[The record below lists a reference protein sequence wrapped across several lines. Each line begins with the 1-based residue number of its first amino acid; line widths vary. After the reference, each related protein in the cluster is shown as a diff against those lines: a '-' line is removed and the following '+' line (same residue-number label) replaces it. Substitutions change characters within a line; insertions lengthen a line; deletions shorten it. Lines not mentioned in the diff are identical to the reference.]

1 MCEWQRTQ
9 GETFASFA
17 ALRNGSKLKVAEAIP
32 LNAQATWR
40 VHHLAPQELS
50 GAVAELSQSLNQIIE
65 KFMKAGKARS

>member
-17 ALRNGSKLKVAEAIP
+17 ALRNGSKSKFAEAIP

-40 VHHLAPQELS
+40 VHHLARRNS
-50 GAVAELSQSLNQIIE
+50 R
-65 KFMKAGKARS
+65 AGSRSYRNR